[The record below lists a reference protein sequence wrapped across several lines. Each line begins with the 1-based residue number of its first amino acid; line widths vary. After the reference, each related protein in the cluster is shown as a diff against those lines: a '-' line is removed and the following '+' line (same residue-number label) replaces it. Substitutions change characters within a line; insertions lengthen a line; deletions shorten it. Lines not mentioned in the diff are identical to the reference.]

1 MSLPR
6 SLQARLALSLGVL
19 LTLLWIAAA
28 SVTAII
34 LRHEMDAV
42 FDSVLQE
49 TAQRLLPLAVV
60 DIVGREDDGVT
71 QRLGAIRAHDEVF
84 TYIVRDAQ
92 GRILVQSHAAD
103 PAVFPAWDGP
113 GFHQTATHRIYNDE
127 ALQGS
132 IRITLAEPLEHRA
145 KVAREIQMGLG
156 LPLLVVVPLAFLAIV
171 LAVRASLAP
180 LRRFRSR
187 LAGRN
192 ARDLSPVPAEDLP
205 SEIAPMAS
213 TLNSLLDRLKAA
225 FDAERSFAANAAHE
239 LRTPLAGAIAQ
250 AQRLRSETLDPEAAR
265 RGAEI
270 EQALKRLTR
279 LSEKMLQL
287 ARAEGGRM
295 RTGDPRD
302 LRPVLG
308 LVVSDFARS
317 AGADRFDLV
326 VSDAVVLSD
335 LDPDTFGILC
345 RNLIENALKH
355 GAPDTA
361 IKIGLTAEGVLTV
374 ANECPAIAPATLGRL
389 TSRFERGSGP
399 GAGSGLGLTIVQTIA
414 ERADCIF
421 TLSSPIGGQETGLE
435 ARLDVSGGIA
445 RHLLQRIS

>member
-1 MSLPR
+1 MRRPR

-34 LRHEMDAV
+34 LRQEMNAV
-42 FDSVLQE
+42 FDAALQE

-71 QRLGAIRAHDEVF
+71 QRLGSIRAHDESF
-84 TYIVRDAQ
+84 TYIVRDAR

-113 GFHQTATHRIYNDE
+113 GFGRTATHRLYSEE

-145 KVAREIQMGLG
+145 TVAREIQMGLG
-156 LPLLVVVPLAFLAIV
+156 LPLLVVIPLAFLAIA

-180 LRRFRSR
+180 LRRFRNG
-187 LAGRN
+187 LAARH

-213 TLNSLLDRLKAA
+213 TLNSLLGRLRAA

-250 AQRLRSETLDPEAAR
+250 AQRLRSETRDPDAAR

-270 EQALKRLTR
+270 EEALKRLTR

-287 ARAEGGRM
+287 ARAEGGRL
-295 RTGDPRD
+295 RTGDPKD
-302 LRPVLG
+302 LRPVLS

-317 AGADRFDLV
+317 AGTDRFDLEI
-326 VSDAVVLSD
+326 STAAVLSD

-345 RNLIENALKH
+345 RNLIENALRH
-355 GAPDTA
+355 GTPGAV
-361 IKIGLTAEGVLTV
+361 IRIGLTANGLLSV
-374 ANECPAIAPATLGRL
+374 ANECPAIAPETLARL
-389 TSRFERGSGP
+389 TSRFERGSGA
-399 GAGSGLGLTIVQTIA
+399 GGGSGLGLTIVQTIA
-414 ERADCIF
+414 ERADCAF
-421 TLSSPIGGQETGLE
+421 TLFSPAGGQETGFE

-445 RHLLQRIS
+445 RPPPRNLS